1 MVISASAMPADTVP
15 MPPPPLVGSASFWNA
30 VMMPPTV
37 PNRPTNGADEETV
50 ASTGSPRRRP
60 ASSRSLL
67 RSIARLTISA
77 TSNDAGAAVPAGLST
92 PRAYSCSPAPIT
104 LATGL
109 PTKRF
114 SRPTASR
121 RRPAASTSGASAST

>member
-1 MVISASAMPADTVP
+1 MVMSASAMPAETVP
-15 MPPPPLVGSASFWNA
+15 MPPPPFVGSESFWKA

-37 PNRPTNGADEETV
+37 PKRPTNGADEATV
-50 ASTGSPRRRP
+50 ASTGIPRRNP
-60 ASSRSLL
+60 ASSRSLF
-67 RSIARLTISA
+67 RSITRLTISA
-77 TSNDAGAAVPAGLST
+77 TSNDDSVALPAGRSR

-121 RRPAASTSGASAST
+121 SRPAASTSGASAST